1 MKPNTSNNDEHDKS
15 KYWITK
21 QWFKFSY
28 NQRKVL
34 VFSIILTFLISIP
47 ILVTWQFIDMQ
58 NNHILKSDCY
68 SMMSEQYRQGLALNE
83 DGFYKLAL
91 IYFPIIKWFFI
102 AILVSWVIHGVQL
115 RLLA

>member
-1 MKPNTSNNDEHDKS
+1 MTKQPMKK

-28 NQRKVL
+28 NQRKAL
-34 VFSIILTFLISIP
+34 IWATILAILIILPLLSIM
-47 ILVTWQFIDMQ
+47 QFIQFQ
-58 NNHILKSDCY
+58 NDRMLKTDCY

-102 AILVSWVIHGVQL
+102 AILISWVLHGVQL